1 MQGFFLFCFFLFCC
15 VMPRGRLDLFITFK
29 VFFPMDV
36 SSRTG
41 ALIGI
46 LMLTFLLNLF
56 FGYFR
61 AKTRKY
67 SLKGLLFVH
76 LPIPVIIIARITSG
90 LDYRFV
96 PIFVVVSVFGQLLG
110 GKVVI

>member
-1 MQGFFLFCFFLFCC
+1 MQGFFSLLFFSFLL
-15 VMPRGRLDLFITFK
+15 RDASGRLDLFITFK

-67 SLKGLLFVH
+67 SLKWLLFVH
-76 LPIPVIIIARITSG
+76 LPIPVIIVARITSG

>member
-1 MQGFFLFCFFLFCC
+1 MQGFFLFCFVLH
-15 VMPRGRLDLFITFK
+15 RGRLDLFITFK
-29 VFFPMDV
+29 VCFPMDV
-36 SSRTG
+36 TSRTE

-46 LMLTFLLNLF
+46 LMLTFVLNLF

-61 AKTRKY
+61 AKTTKY
-67 SLKGLLFVH
+67 SLKWLLFVH

-96 PIFVVVSVFGQLLG
+96 PIFVIVSVFGQLLG